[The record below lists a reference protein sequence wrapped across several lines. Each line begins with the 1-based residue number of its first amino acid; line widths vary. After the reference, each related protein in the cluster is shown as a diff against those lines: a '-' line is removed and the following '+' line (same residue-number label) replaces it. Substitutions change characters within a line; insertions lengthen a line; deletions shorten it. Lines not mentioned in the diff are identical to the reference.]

1 MIQLFADVLCVP
13 TVVLSSAQDMDVSVH
28 FPSKRQLSVSPIIV
42 AYQAE
47 GRGHFDGTLEEDFDD
62 LVGQVCVLNQSFSRV
77 FEVFVSFLEIATIV
91 KKRNKFLCDL
101 QKSNAA
107 KTSISMF
114 FSNFFLRI
122 FSR

>member
-1 MIQLFADVLCVP
+1 MEHWKRILMIRL
-13 TVVLSSAQDMDVSVH
+13 
-28 FPSKRQLSVSPIIV
+28 
-42 AYQAE
+42 
-47 GRGHFDGTLEEDFDD
+47 
-62 LVGQVCVLNQSFSRV
+62 GQVCVRNQSFSRV

>member
-1 MIQLFADVLCVP
+1 MIVL
-13 TVVLSSAQDMDVSVH
+13 
-28 FPSKRQLSVSPIIV
+28 
-42 AYQAE
+42 
-47 GRGHFDGTLEEDFDD
+47 
-62 LVGQVCVLNQSFSRV
+62 GQVCLLNQSFSSA
-77 FEVFVSFLEIATIV
+77 FDEFVSFLEIATIV

-114 FSNFFLRI
+114 FSNFFLSI

>member
-1 MIQLFADVLCVP
+1 MEHWKRILMIRLGQLCL
-13 TVVLSSAQDMDVSVH
+13 
-28 FPSKRQLSVSPIIV
+28 
-42 AYQAE
+42 
-47 GRGHFDGTLEEDFDD
+47 
-62 LVGQVCVLNQSFSRV
+62 LNQSFSRV

-114 FSNFFLRI
+114 FSNFFLSI